1 MSLAA
6 VDRTEPAL
14 AHEAHGRRDSS
25 SYGRVDEE
33 IESRLRTL
41 LGAEHVR
48 TGKAIDQALGND
60 AGTRSE
66 APRLPDIAVY
76 PATTAEVAS
85 VVALAHEKRIPLT
98 ARGGGTG
105 LAGGAVPLHGGI
117 LLDLGR
123 LDKILTIDA
132 HARYAEVQPG
142 VKTLALQSA
151 ARAQGLLY
159 AGDPCS
165 NDDCVLGGNI
175 ATNAGG
181 NRAVKYGV
189 TSDQVLSL
197 EIVTA
202 QGKVTTVGGR
212 LKKNSTGYNLVRLFV
227 GSEGTLGIVTKA
239 TVKLR
244 PLAPF
249 YPDYIVALPDL
260 VGAMTL
266 VETLADDRFIDPIT
280 LEIIDRRTVAAME
293 RLRGAPI
300 FGRPDGHVLIVQ
312 FEAETEA
319 EIRDKAARLEARCAT
334 VPCRSVARAA
344 DSEEIWA
351 ARRTWAKA
359 LRDETPIAVGEDLV
373 VPVDRLADFIGR
385 MQTLLAQYGLDYR
398 LAGHAGD
405 GNMHISTV
413 PGSLPLEKWEE
424 TQTRYRA
431 ELYGVVYELGGRLSG
446 EHGIGLKRKK
456 TLAKLIDPVELELM
470 RAIKKAFDPS
480 NILNPGKIFELA

>member
-1 MSLAA
+1 
-6 VDRTEPAL
+6 VTR
-14 AHEAHGRRDSS
+14 
-25 SYGRVDEE
+25 
-33 IESRLRTL
+33 RLRAIV
-41 LGAEHVR
+41 GAEHVR
-48 TGKAIDQALGND
+48 TGSAIDQSLGND

-66 APRLPDIAVY
+66 APRLPEIAVY
-76 PATTAEVAS
+76 PGSTAEVAR
-85 VVALAHEKRIPLT
+85 VVSLANEKRIPLT
-98 ARGGGTG
+98 PRGGGTG

-117 LLDLGR
+117 ALDLRR
-123 LDKILTIDA
+123 LDKILAIDTR
-132 HARYAEVQPG
+132 ARYAEVEPG
-142 VKTLALQSA
+142 VKTLALQTA

-212 LKKNSTGYNLVRLFV
+212 LKKNATGYNLVRLFV

-239 TVKLR
+239 AVKLR
-244 PLAPF
+244 RRAAF
-249 YPDYIVALPDL
+249 YPDFIVALPDL
-260 VGAMTL
+260 VEAMTL
-266 VETLADDRFIDPIT
+266 VESLADDRFIDPIT

-312 FEAETEA
+312 FEAESEE
-319 EIRDKAARLEARCAT
+319 EIRDKGARLKARCAA
-334 VPCRSVARAA
+334 VPSRGVSRAA
-344 DSEEIWA
+344 DSEEIWS
-351 ARRTWAKA
+351 ARRSWAKA
-359 LRDETPIAVGEDLV
+359 LRDETPVAVGEDLV
-373 VPVDRLADFIGR
+373 VPVDRLADFIER
-385 MQTLLAQYGLDYR
+385 MQALLAQYGLDYR

-413 PGSLPLEKWEE
+413 PGSLPLELWEQ
-424 TQTRYRA
+424 TQAKYRA
-431 ELYGVVYELGGRLSG
+431 ELYRTVYELGGRLSG

-456 TLAKLIDPVELELM
+456 TLARLIDPVELELM
-470 RAIKKAFDPS
+470 RSIKKAFDPS
-480 NILNPGKIFELA
+480 NILNPGKIFDFA